1 MLYTSPA
8 QTIAMQMTSSSNIAS
23 RESLVTTTF
32 GDETLTYLKNKHRG
46 GVSGGKG
53 TRYEDV
59 FAVVQAAEHACRLNV
74 ACGAVS
80 LEAQAPLYFI
90 DDLVVREHGNAVEDC
105 FQLKNSPSVTWG
117 SGEKCIADDCIK
129 QLMLS
134 AAAGQPA
141 PKVVLVT
148 SDGDCAASLQA
159 SVPEELSGK
168 VEVRWF
174 PWAERSN
181 VMCQLWPAAVEAVAW
196 LSKYEA
202 PNFQQVSDVL
212 TVLIGVWSSQDGS
225 IVVSALI
232 EKARELSP
240 TLIRPLVADD
250 VVQQALT
257 DEFKNALAA
266 IDNFSYSIVK
276 GFFVWDFSFPN
287 GSTQQGIFA
296 KDCLSDSF
304 KKFQARVVKL
314 QPMTFEEIEEELL

>member
-1 MLYTSPA
+1 
-8 QTIAMQMTSSSNIAS
+8 MTSSSNNTS
-23 RESLVTTTF
+23 RESLVKTTF
-32 GDETLTYLKNKHRG
+32 GAEALTYLKNKHRG

-59 FAVVQAAEHACRLNV
+59 FAVVQAAKHACRLNV

-80 LEAQAPLYFI
+80 LEAQVPLYFI
-90 DDLVVREHGNAVEDC
+90 DDLVVREHGNAVEHC

-148 SDGDCAASLQA
+148 SDVECAASLQA
-159 SVPEELSGK
+159 SVPSELSGR

-181 VMCQLWPAAVEAVAW
+181 MMCKLWPTAVEAVAW

-212 TVLIGVWSSQDGS
+212 TVLIGVWASQDGN

-232 EKARELSP
+232 EKARDLSP

-250 VVQQALT
+250 VVQQALA

-266 IDNFSYSIVK
+266 IDNFSYSITK
-276 GFFVWDFSFPN
+276 GFFVWNCSFLN
-287 GSTQQGIFA
+287 GSIQQGIFA
-296 KDCLSDSF
+296 QDCLSDSF
-304 KKFQARVVKL
+304 KKFQDRVVKV

>member
-1 MLYTSPA
+1 
-8 QTIAMQMTSSSNIAS
+8 MTSSSNNTS
-23 RESLVTTTF
+23 RESLVKTTF
-32 GDETLTYLKNKHRG
+32 GDEALTYLKNKHRG

-59 FAVVQAAEHACRLNV
+59 FSVVQAAEHACRLNV

-80 LEAQAPLYFI
+80 LEAQVPLYFI
-90 DDLVVREHGNAVEDC
+90 DDLVVREHGNAVEHC

-117 SGEKCIADDCIK
+117 SGEKCIANDCIK

-134 AAAGQPA
+134 AAAGLPA

-148 SDGDCAASLQA
+148 SDVKCADSLQA
-159 SVPEELSGK
+159 SVPNELSGR

-181 VMCQLWPAAVEAVAW
+181 VMCKLWPTAVEAVAW

-212 TVLIGVWSSQDGS
+212 TVLIGVWASQNGI

-232 EKARELSP
+232 EKARDLSP

-266 IDNFSYSIVK
+266 IDNFSYSTVK

-296 KDCLSDSF
+296 QDCLSDSF
-304 KKFQARVVKL
+304 KKFQDRVVKL

>member
-8 QTIAMQMTSSSNIAS
+8 QTITMQMTSSSNIAS

-80 LEAQAPLYFI
+80 LEAQVPLYFI
-90 DDLVVREHGNAVEDC
+90 DDLVVREHGNAVEHC

-134 AAAGQPA
+134 AAAGQP
-141 PKVVLVT
+141 KVVLVT
-148 SDGDCAASLQA
+148 SDGECAASLQA
-159 SVPEELSGK
+159 SIPKELSGK

-212 TVLIGVWSSQDGS
+212 TVLIGVWSSQDGN

-257 DEFKNALAA
+257 AEFKNALAA

-296 KDCLSDSF
+296 QDCLSDSF
-304 KKFQARVVKL
+304 KKFQTRVVKL